1 MKNKTKPLNIWLTVW
16 LTDLDMKELT
26 DNLIEKMLIATKATS
41 IRNLANL
48 LQISPQA
55 MYKAIKKHK
64 IPRAWINKVSEITDY
79 KLEWFYEPFI
89 TANINQIETKK
100 QILEK
105 DKNQTV
111 EPVSVTD
118 SDVFIPIVKARLS
131 AGSGSFITDSEIE
144 NKIRFEKSFF
154 VNRGNP
160 KDMVIMR
167 VMGDSMQPEI
177 MDNDYVMIDQS
188 KIDIEPN
195 RIFAV
200 GFEDCIY
207 LKRIDLLPKQVVL
220 KSVNPAY
227 PPVVLD
233 IQEDMAS
240 LFRVIGK
247 VLWVGR
253 EYN

>member
-1 MKNKTKPLNIWLTVW
+1 MKDTTN
-16 LTDLDMKELT
+16 
-26 DNLIEKMLIATKATS
+26 NLLKKMLYATKAKS
-41 IRNLANL
+41 RNDLAKYL
-48 LQISPQA
+48 GISSQA
-55 MYKAIKKHK
+55 VYNALSLDK
-64 IPRAWINKVSEITDY
+64 IPHNWIAKIAEQTNMSI
-79 KLEWFYEPFI
+79 EWFFEGEED
-89 TANINQIETKK
+89 NIQEESTII
-100 QILEK
+100 Q
-105 DKNQTV
+105 
-111 EPVSVTD
+111 
-118 SDVFIPIVKARLS
+118 IPIVEARLS
-131 AGSGSFITDSEIE
+131 AGTGSFITNDSIE
-144 NKIRFEKSFF
+144 NSLPFDSKFIVTK
-154 VNRGNP
+154 GNP
-160 KDMVIMR
+160 ENMVIMR

-188 KIDIEPN
+188 KTEIQPN

-207 LKRIDLLPKQVVL
+207 LKRIDLLPKKVVL